1 MFVACYLCRL
11 LRLRVKIA
19 HIVATQKGT
28 PDPDAPHVIEEI
40 TYECIVDR
48 TKLKSDEQK
57 GLLNMKVN
65 IQPNAEV
72 VRAIVGDAAPSAT
85 AGHAFSAEAI
95 LEATRNSGCFV
106 NSVRCACVSFFA
118 AWLRKSSMSVLVV
131 Y

>member
-1 MFVACYLCRL
+1 MFVACYLCKL
-11 LRLRVKIA
+11 LHLRAKIA

-65 IQPNAEV
+65 LQPSAEV
-72 VRAIVGDAAPSAT
+72 VRAIVADAVPVAT
-85 AGHAFSAEAI
+85 SGHAFSAEAI
-95 LEATRNSGCFV
+95 LEATRSSGWFGQFCLLC
-106 NSVRCACVSFFA
+106 VRFFFCS
-118 AWLRKSSMSVLVV
+118 LVKKSLA
-131 Y
+131 